1 MRICFS
7 MDPPQNVPC
16 GGGVNFVN
24 NFIKFLISNG
34 DSVEFSL
41 NAENPPDILFMLDT
55 RKLEYSNN
63 WLTFEKL
70 KELQSNHNLNCPIV
84 YRINDIGFPKE
95 RPEDFVKDNISLG
108 MISDHIIYVSD
119 FVKRYYKEITNP
131 YNTVIPNGV
140 EKEVFPF
147 RNYSF
152 NRIDLITHHWST
164 NFMKGWDI
172 YPLVDDFIKNRD
184 DISFTYLGNLPPNTI
199 LPNSKVIK
207 PSSYSNIAKHLRC
220 CNTYLTASRHEPCGN
235 HYLEGLA
242 CGLPLLF
249 HEDGG
254 GVEDVSKFGIKFS
267 NFDNLKDIF
276 EILADHH
283 KSLYD
288 KIKSEFNYYTS
299 NTFVSYYKIFKELV

>member
-1 MRICFS
+1 MN
-7 MDPPQNVPC
+7 PPQNIPC

-34 DSVEFSL
+34 DSVEFRL

-55 RKLEYSNN
+55 RILEYSNN
-63 WLTFEKL
+63 WLSFKKL
-70 KELQSNHNLNCPIV
+70 NELQTNHNLNCPIV

-95 RPEDFVKDNISLG
+95 RPKEFVKDNVSLG
-108 MISDHIIYVSD
+108 MIADHIIYVSD
-119 FVKRYYKEITNP
+119 FVKRYYKEIKNP
-131 YNTVIPNGV
+131 NNTVIPNGV
-140 EKEVFPF
+140 EKDVFPF
-147 RNYSF
+147 KNYSF

-184 DISFTYLGNLPPNTI
+184 DISFTYLGNLPPDI
-199 LPNSKVIK
+199 SLPNSNVIK
-207 PSSYSNIAKHLRC
+207 PSSYSSIAKQLRC

-254 GVEDVSKFGIKFS
+254 GVEDVSKFGISYS
-267 NFDNLKDIF
+267 NFNDLKNIF
-276 EILADHH
+276 ESLVDHH

-299 NTFVSYYKIFKELV
+299 NTFKSYYKIFQELV

>member
-1 MRICFS
+1 MN
-7 MDPPQNVPC
+7 PPQNIPC

-34 DSVEFSL
+34 DSVEFRL

-55 RKLEYSNN
+55 RILEYSNN
-63 WLTFEKL
+63 WLSFKKL
-70 KELQSNHNLNCPIV
+70 NELQTNHNLNCPIV

-95 RPEDFVKDNISLG
+95 RPKEFVKDNVSLG
-108 MISDHIIYVSD
+108 MIADHIIYVSD
-119 FVKRYYKEITNP
+119 FVKRYYKEIKNP
-131 YNTVIPNGV
+131 NNTVIPNGV
-140 EKEVFPF
+140 EKDVFPF
-147 RNYSF
+147 KNYSF

-184 DISFTYLGNLPPNTI
+184 DISFTYLGNLPPDI
-199 LPNSKVIK
+199 SLPNSNVIK
-207 PSSYSNIAKHLRC
+207 PSSYSSIAKLLRC

-254 GVEDVSKFGIKFS
+254 GVEDVSKFGISYS
-267 NFDNLKDIF
+267 NFNDLKNIF
-276 EILADHH
+276 ESLVDHH

-299 NTFVSYYKIFKELV
+299 NTFESYYKIFQELV